1 MREKICK
8 AAYESDKF
16 QNITYC
22 NLSWYLLQSLGLY
35 QTSPTMAFPIHHPCY
50 LKSDCGLASW
60 LHLTSYRFPNPPLSS
75 YFPCRYGWSQLILLT
90 SFPPLLIR
98 LNFMVNIQ
106 PQSPL
111 LICSPLSHQ
120 KSRQHCRLTICIE
133 LVELANSIRWQD
145 SNNNTD
151 TETRCLVYRKAS
163 FSHHGQQPTCWCG

>member
-60 LHLTSYRFPNPPLSS
+60 LHLTSYRFPNPYLPHTFLAVMADHSWFCWQVFYLSS
-75 YFPCRYGWSQLILLT
+75 YVWTLWSISNPSPHPWYALLC
-90 SFPPLLIR
+90 LIR
-98 LNFMVNIQ
+98 KV
-106 PQSPL
+106 
-111 LICSPLSHQ
+111 
-120 KSRQHCRLTICIE
+120 
-133 LVELANSIRWQD
+133 NSIAASLFVLNWLSWQIVYQYQM
-145 SNNNTD
+145 
-151 TETRCLVYRKAS
+151 TRSK
-163 FSHHGQQPTCWCG
+163 